1 MNQKKVRQVRKYI
14 LDNIEEVLLL
24 IRNECGSKTE
34 NMGARQVYQN
44 AKRLYK
50 CGKLRI

>member
-1 MNQKKVRQVRKYI
+1 MRQKKVKQIRQYI

-34 NMGARQVYQN
+34 NMDARQVYQN

-50 CGKLRI
+50 AGKIRI